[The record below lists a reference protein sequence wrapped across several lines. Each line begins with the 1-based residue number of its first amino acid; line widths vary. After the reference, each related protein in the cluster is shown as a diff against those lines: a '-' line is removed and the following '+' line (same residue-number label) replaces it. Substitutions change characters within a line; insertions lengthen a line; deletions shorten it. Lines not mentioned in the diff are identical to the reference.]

1 MARISEIRLS
11 GKGKADASIKFE
23 PGANVVYGDSDTGK
37 SYLLRCI
44 DFVLGAQEMT
54 KVIEEAAGYEL
65 VWLELI
71 DPKDQILTLERHLTG
86 GDVRAHKV
94 SIDDVLARRR
104 RAKEDTGEPPAT
116 EAEEAG
122 NEGADGQVLAWRRQG
137 LSRAPDVTSRIFP
150 FFGMPEDVR
159 LRSDNKGKTQRLSI
173 RTLMPIFVFDEA
185 TIISERS
192 PIIGDGFGQ
201 TANKRMFSYVLTG
214 TDDSGI
220 IAQERREIV
229 QAEISAK
236 LSLIDDLLTPI
247 EARLEKQGSEDE
259 EKDSAERVDDAIES
273 LSSLLSENEDI
284 RTGLRGERREQLAKL
299 RRAESQ
305 LIGIEEL
312 LERYRLLDERY
323 TSDLKRLDFIAEG
336 SHFFDG
342 LQDSLCPLC
351 GQEMDGYDHSHD
363 GADSVPD
370 AAAVY
375 KSATAEAAKIQGLQ
389 RDLQAAI
396 KDLNGRKEWRENEC
410 SAAADEVSRIDRKLD
425 SVLAPT
431 RAHAQSSLDELVQ
444 RRLILQT
451 WQSDREEAA
460 RLRALKDELDQTMP
474 SAGQKQTWAPIDP
487 VAVTALCRVIEKVLI
502 EWSWPDDVRV
512 EFDDKAYDIKVNGKA
527 RKSHGKGFRAVLN
540 SALAVGVI
548 RYCHANGKPHPKF
561 IVLDS
566 PLTTVKQRDVEQP
579 PVGDQ
584 AEAQTINQTIEPLFW
599 ESIANTSPDLQ
610 IIVLDNKEP
619 GDELAQNLN
628 LQLFAGPTAGPEE
641 RAGFIPR
648 SNPSASDEG
657 DALRRP

>member
-1 MARISEIRLS
+1 MARISEIRLT

-23 PGANVVYGDSDTGK
+23 PGANVVSGDSDTGK

-71 DPKDQILTLERHLTG
+71 DPNDEILTLERHLTG
-86 GDVRAHKV
+86 GDVRSHKV
-94 SIDDVLARRR
+94 SIDVVLARRG
-104 RAKEDTGEPPAT
+104 RAKEETGEPPAT
-116 EAEEAG
+116 EAE
-122 NEGADGQVLAWRRQG
+122 NESTDGQVLAWRRQG
-137 LSRAPDVTSRIFP
+137 LSQAPDVTSRIFP

-236 LSLIDDLLTPI
+236 LNLIDDLLTPI
-247 EARLEKQGSEDE
+247 EARLDKQASEDE

-273 LSSLLSENEDI
+273 LSSLLSENEDT
-284 RTGLRGERREQLAKL
+284 RTRLRVERREQLAKQ

-312 LERYRLLDERY
+312 LERYRLLNERY

-351 GQEMDGYDHSHD
+351 GQEMDGSDHSHE
-363 GADSVPD
+363 GADTVPD

-375 KSATAEAAKIQGLQ
+375 QSATAEAAKIQGLQ

-396 KDLNGRKEWRENEC
+396 KDLNGRKEWRQNE
-410 SAAADEVSRIDRKLD
+410 SSVAAAEVSRIDRELD
-425 SVLAPT
+425 GVLAPT
-431 RAHAQSSLDELVQ
+431 RARAQSSLDELVQ
-444 RRLILQT
+444 RRLNLQT

-460 RLRALKDELDQTMP
+460 RLRALKDELDQKMP
-474 SAGQKQTWAPIDP
+474 SARQKQTWAPIDP

-512 EFDDKAYDIKVNGKA
+512 EFDDKAYDIKVNGKP

-540 SALAVGVI
+540 SALAVGLL
-548 RYCHANGKPHPKF
+548 RYCHLNAKPHPMF
-561 IVLDS
+561 VVLDS
-566 PLTTVKQRDVEQP
+566 PLTTVKQRDAIATSEDGGEDSDIDP
-579 PVGDQ
+579 
-584 AEAQTINQTIEPLFW
+584 TIEPMFW
-599 ESIANTSPDLQ
+599 DSLSKVSPEIQ
-610 IIVLDNKEP
+610 VIVLDNKEP
-619 GDELAQNLN
+619 GSALSEELN
-628 LQLFAGPTAGPEE
+628 LQLFVGPTATADE
-641 RAGFIPR
+641 RAGFISTGPIT
-648 SNPSASDEG
+648 
-657 DALRRP
+657 

>member
-1 MARISEIRLS
+1 MARISEIRLT
-11 GKGKADASIKFE
+11 GTGKADASIKFE

-71 DPKDQILTLERHLTG
+71 DPNDQILTLERHLTG

-94 SIDDVLARRR
+94 SIDDVLAQRSRV
-104 RAKEDTGEPPAT
+104 KEELDEPPAT
-116 EAEEAG
+116 EAGEAENG
-122 NEGADGQVLAWRRQG
+122 SKHGQLLAWRRQG
-137 LSRAPDVTSRIFP
+137 QSQAPDVTSRIFP

-159 LRSDNKGKTQRLSI
+159 LRCDDKGKTQRLSI

-236 LSLIDDLLTPI
+236 LSLIDELLTPI
-247 EARLEKQGSEDE
+247 EARLKKQGSEVE
-259 EKDSAERVDDAIES
+259 EKDSAERIDDAIES
-273 LSSLLSENEDI
+273 LSSLLSENEDT
-284 RTGLRGERREQLAKL
+284 RTRLREERREQLAKQQ
-299 RRAESQ
+299 RAEAQ

-312 LERYRLLDERY
+312 LKRYRLLDERY

-351 GQEMDGYDHSHD
+351 GHEIGGFDHSHD
-363 GADSVPD
+363 SVDTVLD

-375 KSATAEAAKIQGLQ
+375 QSAMAEAAKIQGLQ

-396 KDLNGRKEWRENEC
+396 KDLNGRKERREHER
-410 SAAADEVSRIDRKLD
+410 STAADEISRIDRRLD
-425 SVLAPT
+425 GVLAPT
-431 RAHAQSSLDELVQ
+431 RAHAHSSLDDLVQ
-444 RRLILQT
+444 RRLNLQT
-451 WQSDREEAA
+451 WQLDREEAA
-460 RLRALKDELDQTMP
+460 RLRALKGKLNQAMP
-474 SAGQKQTWAPIDP
+474 PAGQKHTWAPIDP

-540 SALAVGVI
+540 SALAIGII

-566 PLTTVKQRDVEQP
+566 PLTTVKQRDVDQP
-579 PVGDQ
+579 PVGDK
-584 AEAQTINQTIEPLFW
+584 AEAQKIDQAIEPSFW
-599 ESIANTSPDLQ
+599 KSIANTSRDLQ

-619 GDELAQNLN
+619 RDELAQNLN
-628 LQLFAGPTAGPEE
+628 LQLFAGPTAGPDE
-641 RAGFIPR
+641 RAGFIPG
-648 SNPSASDEG
+648 SAPLASHEG
-657 DALRRP
+657 DT